1 MQIVDLVN
9 FLTDQSFPAKSMLHD
24 FVGNDWSTQQLQGE
38 LFA

>member
-24 FVGNDWSTQQLQGE
+24 LQGE